1 MRTLL
6 CLLLCTLA
14 CHAQTPED
22 QILAVYK
29 QMEKAEQTGDA
40 NTWISLWSRASAP
53 DAESMRPYV
62 RPRPDRHYTSSKV
75 FVQGDEAVLLGQSGK
90 EDFLSVRFVR
100 EDGRWKIRDQVG
112 SNTPY
117 HADSVYAIIPP
128 AAGAFARAGS
138 PWPSIAPAFNAAD
151 AASHGWQVRAI
162 YDESFFYVRIESSA
176 PIPAPGT
183 QAETPPGGWPV
194 MKVAISGVGEFVL
207 HASANIGDKATFD
220 ENGRAN
226 SHFHFVTYALRL
238 ERNDQAI
245 FQVFTDSNPEPLVQA
260 GDHFFDVRVPLRTLG
275 IANAKPTK
283 IIIGDAQWPQSA
295 LFTVEVQPYR

>member
-138 PWPSIAPAFNAAD
+138 PPPTRPVTAGRCEQFTTSRSSTFASNRRRPSP
-151 AASHGWQVRAI
+151 R
-162 YDESFFYVRIESSA
+162 
-176 PIPAPGT
+176 PAPRPRRRP
-183 QAETPPGGWPV
+183 A
-194 MKVAISGVGEFVL
+194 
-207 HASANIGDKATFD
+207 D
-220 ENGRAN
+220 GR
-226 SHFHFVTYALRL
+226 
-238 ERNDQAI
+238 
-245 FQVFTDSNPEPLVQA
+245 
-260 GDHFFDVRVPLRTLG
+260 
-275 IANAKPTK
+275 
-283 IIIGDAQWPQSA
+283 
-295 LFTVEVQPYR
+295 

>member
-1 MRTLL
+1 
-6 CLLLCTLA
+6 
-14 CHAQTPED
+14 
-22 QILAVYK
+22 
-29 QMEKAEQTGDA
+29 
-40 NTWISLWSRASAP
+40 
-53 DAESMRPYV
+53 
-62 RPRPDRHYTSSKV
+62 
-75 FVQGDEAVLLGQSGK
+75 
-90 EDFLSVRFVR
+90 
-100 EDGRWKIRDQVG
+100 
-112 SNTPY
+112 
-117 HADSVYAIIPP
+117 
-128 AAGAFARAGS
+128 
-138 PWPSIAPAFNAAD
+138 
-151 AASHGWQVRAI
+151 
-162 YDESFFYVRIESSA
+162 
-176 PIPAPGT
+176 
-183 QAETPPGGWPV
+183 